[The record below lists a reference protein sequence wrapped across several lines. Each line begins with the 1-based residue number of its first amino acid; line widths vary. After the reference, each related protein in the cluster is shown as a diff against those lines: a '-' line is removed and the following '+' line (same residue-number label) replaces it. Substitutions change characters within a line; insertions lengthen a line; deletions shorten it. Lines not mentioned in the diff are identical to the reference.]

1 LTQVTSFKLQ
11 FPITLLSFYMKKT
24 GAKESKIDEIN
35 SRLWKSRYNNPAAAA
50 NNASSVLANA
60 VKADYQKGVIYARL
74 NIAAC
79 NFLQSKNDIALENL
93 SEALLWFSDNPS
105 EPGYSRALNLKG
117 NLYESFGDY
126 EKALQFCLQA
136 HKLAT
141 EKYDRES
148 EAEICSQLGMIY
160 TRLCNFSKALE
171 YYQEGLAIREA
182 MNDENAVASS
192 LNRIGMIMRLTKRYD
207 ESLGYYYKSLGIRR
221 RNKQITSI
229 PWTLLGLASTY
240 EEMQKTSEAL
250 EYYELSMTGGD
261 KRCTLQCMMGS
272 GRIYSLIGNADK
284 AEQRLKESL
293 RMAQD
298 LGALSLV
305 AEAHDGLANHYEL
318 TGQVEKALKSYK
330 QYQKTRESV
339 QSDEVQSRF
348 RNIEIS
354 HAIEK
359 SEQEKEIYRLR
370 HIELKEAYDII
381 EEKNNEITG
390 SINYARR
397 IQQAMLPQPSEII
410 GLKKRIFILYLPKEI
425 ISGDFY
431 WFSLSDKKLVITA
444 GDCTGHGVPG
454 ALMSMLGISLL
465 EEIVNNRM
473 ITESGQILNELR
485 KEVQRALHQK
495 GNMKEAKDGMDI
507 SLCVI
512 DRTKNIIQYSGAYN
526 NLYLVRDG
534 ELIEY
539 PADRMPIGIFDLGD
553 EDFTS
558 RNIPTMPG
566 DLIYMFSDGYAD
578 QFGGPNRKKFKYS
591 ALKELL
597 TRIHKLPLTGQ
608 KQILEEQFLDWK
620 GNSPQIDDVLIIGM
634 KL

>member
-1 LTQVTSFKLQ
+1 
-11 FPITLLSFYMKKT
+11 MKNPGT
-24 GAKESKIDEIN
+24 KESKIDDIN
-35 SRLWKSRYNNPAAAA
+35 SRLWKSRYDNPAVAAIE
-50 NNASSVLANA
+50 ASSVLANA
-60 VKADYQKGVIYARL
+60 GKVNYQKGMAYARL

-93 SEALLWFSDNPS
+93 SEAILWFSDNPS

-171 YYQEGLAIREA
+171 YYQEGLVIREA

-192 LNRIGMIMRLTKRYD
+192 LNRIGMIMRLTKRYE
-207 ESLGYYYKSLGIRR
+207 ESLEYYYKSLVIRR

-240 EEMQKTSEAL
+240 EEMQKTSDAL
-250 EYYELSMTGGD
+250 EYYEQSMTGGD

-272 GRIYSLIGNADK
+272 GRIYSLMGNADK
-284 AEQRLKESL
+284 AEERLKESL

-298 LGALSLV
+298 LRALSLV
-305 AEAHDGLANHYEL
+305 AEAYAGLANHYEL
-318 TGQVEKALKSYK
+318 TGQAEKALKSYK
-330 QYQKTRESV
+330 QYQKARESV
-339 QSDEVQSRF
+339 QSDEAQSRF

-370 HIELKEAYDII
+370 HIELKGAYDII
-381 EEKNNEITG
+381 EEKNNYITA

-397 IQQAMLPQPSEII
+397 IQQAMLPQPSEIS

-431 WFSLSDKKLVITA
+431 WFSQVDKRLVITA

-454 ALMSMLGISLL
+454 ALMSMLGISFL

-495 GNMKEAKDGMDI
+495 GITEEAKDGMDI

-512 DRTKNIIQYSGAYN
+512 DRTKSVIQYSGAYN
-526 NLYLVRDG
+526 NLYLIRNG

-539 PADRMPIGIFDLGD
+539 QADRMPIGIFDLGD
-553 EDFTS
+553 KDFAS
-558 RNIPTMPG
+558 QNIPTMPG

-578 QFGGPNRKKFKYS
+578 QFGGPNHKKFKYTT
-591 ALKELL
+591 LKALL
-597 TRIHKLPLTGQ
+597 TGIYNLSLTQQ
-608 KQILEEQFLDWK
+608 KQILEKQFLDWK
-620 GNSPQIDDVLIIGM
+620 GNSTQIDDVLIIGL
-634 KL
+634 KV